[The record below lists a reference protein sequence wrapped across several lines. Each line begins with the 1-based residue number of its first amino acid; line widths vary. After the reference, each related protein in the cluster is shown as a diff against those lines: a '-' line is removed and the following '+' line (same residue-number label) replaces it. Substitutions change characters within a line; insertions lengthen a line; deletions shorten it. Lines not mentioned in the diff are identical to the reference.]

1 MIKSSGKKIVSTWRG
16 VNSICSSLSP
26 LDGPLGSECYQKK
39 ITSTLAW
46 VSMAPFHGNLA
57 KIFFPISPPETAP
70 RVDVANI
77 ISLAGEC
84 LAGSFT
90 THYSVLLLEMIG
102 ANQQAWL
109 HYGSSALE
117 FTKRLVNQIF
127 LTVLDFD
134 QQITIDIYHIS
145 RFK

>member
-1 MIKSSGKKIVSTWRG
+1 MEI
-16 VNSICSSLSP
+16 L
-26 LDGPLGSECYQKK
+26 QKK
-39 ITSTLAW
+39 L
-46 VSMAPFHGNLA
+46 
-57 KIFFPISPPETAP
+57 FPISPPETAP

-90 THYSVLLLEMIG
+90 THYSVLLLEMVG
-102 ANQQAWL
+102 ADQQAWL

>member
-1 MIKSSGKKIVSTWRG
+1 MIKSSGKKIVSTWRDI
-16 VNSICSSLSP
+16 NSICSSLSP

-57 KIFFPISPPETAP
+57 KKISHISTRNSAQGRCGQYNFTCR
-70 RVDVANI
+70 RVFGRFLYD
-77 ISLAGEC
+77 SLLC
-84 LAGSFT
+84 
-90 THYSVLLLEMIG
+90 LLLEMVG